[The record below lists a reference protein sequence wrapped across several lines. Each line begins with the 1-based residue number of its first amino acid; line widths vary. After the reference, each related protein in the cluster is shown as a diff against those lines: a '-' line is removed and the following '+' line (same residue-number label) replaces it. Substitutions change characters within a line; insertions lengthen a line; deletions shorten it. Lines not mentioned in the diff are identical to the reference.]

1 MMKGVLCSD
10 IYKILAAPQYEYNI
24 MMFNED
30 GEGTINP
37 SEAKWFY
44 VRPVNFMIQ
53 APSGDENVRP
63 EVYLWKSTDIKDEQT
78 LQVLKRLKTVSNQ
91 YGYGFTVYDFG
102 SGNLPKKFSH
112 IAMRNME
119 EAKQKDLTEG
129 LSGSAMRS
137 YYKLPRAKMVVVHKS
152 RVQEE
157 VRGSRSRNIKE
168 VFVESNGERRRMR
181 TTNLHAARA
190 MTHHLNEGGEYGDK
204 FGTHIESSALDL
216 DLLKGLLSDLE
227 IGGRGQFAAKT
238 MQYINNLKNNLKLAG
253 TARGYQAQMGN
264 HKMIPRIGNSYIDD
278 FAMKLGNISP
288 DHDRNK
294 CFAKYYL
301 IDECNRLPEYLK
313 TIQNNLSTD
322 TIDPKDISRSAKRVC
337 LGCVPVDGDFEY
349 EASPDEENQVLL
361 FGNKIVDLI
370 QDGLI
375 KEALQNICEKP
386 YMEPGDAKFVIAIG
400 NSMLGRNK
408 AKKEIL
414 VEPEIEALKEWASNN
429 EGTNKK

>member
-10 IYKILAAPQYEYNI
+10 IYKILAAPQYEFNI
-24 MMFNED
+24 MMFNEE
-30 GEGTINP
+30 GVGTINP

-53 APSGDENVRP
+53 APSGGDTVRP

-78 LQVLKRLKTVSNQ
+78 LQVLKRLKNVSNQ

-119 EAKQKDLTEG
+119 ETKQKELSEG

-137 YYKLPRAKMVVVHKS
+137 YYKLPRAKMVVVHKN
-152 RVQEE
+152 RVQED
-157 VRGSRSRNIKE
+157 VKGSRSRNVKE
-168 VFVESNGERRRMR
+168 IFVECNGERRRMS

-204 FGTHIESSALDL
+204 FGSYIEVSAQDL
-216 DLLKGLLSDLE
+216 ENLKALLSELE
-227 IGGRGQFAAKT
+227 IGGRSQYATTTK
-238 MQYINNLKNNLKLAG
+238 QYINNLKNNLKLAG
-253 TARGYQAQMGN
+253 TPRGYQSQLGS
-264 HKMIPRIGNSYIDD
+264 HKLIPRIGSRYIDD
-278 FAMKLGNISP
+278 FANKLGSISS
-288 DHDRNK
+288 DHDRNR

-313 TIQNNLSTD
+313 TIQRNIGTD
-322 TIDPKDISRSAKRVC
+322 ISDPRELSRSAKRVC
-337 LGCVPVDGDFEY
+337 LGCVPVDGEFEFQDN
-349 EASPDEENQVLL
+349 PDEENKVLM

-370 QDGLI
+370 QDSVI
-375 KEALQNICEKP
+375 KEVVQGICEKP
-386 YMEPGDAKFVIAIG
+386 YMEPDDARFIIAVG
-400 NSMLGRNK
+400 NSVLGRNK
-408 AKKEIL
+408 SKKEIL
-414 VEPEIEALKEWASNN
+414 VEPELEQLKEWAMKNN
-429 EGTNKK
+429 GGTN